1 MELIF
6 CSHNEHKVKEIQSRL
21 EGLHLARSLS
31 SIGWH
36 EEIPEVGVTLKENA
50 AIKARTVFE
59 RLAKPCISD
68 DTGLEVAAL
77 EGAPG
82 VYSARYA
89 GPEKDSEANMD
100 KVLEEMLWM
109 DDRRARFKTC
119 LALII
124 SGEVFM
130 FEGIVHGQITHE
142 RRGLEG
148 FGYDPIFLPD
158 GYDRTFAEM
167 SLEEKNSLSHRSRA
181 LDKLIPFLAKL
192 AK

>member
-6 CSHNEHKVKEIQSRL
+6 CSHNEHKVREIESRL
-21 EGLHLARSLS
+21 GGLHVLRSLR
-31 SIGWH
+31 SIGWD
-36 EEIPEVGVTLKENA
+36 EEIPEDGVTLKENA

-59 RLAKPCISD
+59 RLTSPCISD
-68 DTGLEVAAL
+68 DTGLEIAAL

-89 GPEKDSEANMD
+89 GPEKDSEANMN
-100 KVLEEMLWM
+100 KVLEEMRWM

-142 RRGLEG
+142 RRGGEG
-148 FGYDPIFLPD
+148 FGYDPIFIPD
-158 GYDRTFAEM
+158 GFDRTFAEM
-167 SLEEKNSLSHRSRA
+167 TIDEKNSLSHRARA
-181 LDKLIPFLAKL
+181 LDRLIPFLSKL